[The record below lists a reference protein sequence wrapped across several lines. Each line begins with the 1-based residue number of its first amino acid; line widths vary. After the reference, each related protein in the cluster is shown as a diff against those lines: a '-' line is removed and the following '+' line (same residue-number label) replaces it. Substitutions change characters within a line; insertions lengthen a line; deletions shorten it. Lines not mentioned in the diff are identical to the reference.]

1 MARMP
6 ESLLVIGA
14 SGHARA
20 VLETI
25 RAEGRQRVAG
35 LIDSFQPAGIE
46 RFGYRILGGEA
57 EILHILVE
65 HGIAGVV
72 MAIGDNYQRW
82 AMFDRIRRAMP
93 DVRMASCTHPSAVLA
108 PDVVV
113 GEGTVIMPGTVV
125 VSGCRIG
132 RGCLLNTSSVLDHDG
147 EMADWSSLAPG
158 AVTGGRVRIGARSSV
173 GLGAKVIHDV
183 KIGSD
188 TVIGAGALVLH
199 DVPDRLVAYGT
210 PARPVRERRPEEPYL

>member
-1 MARMP
+1 MAGMP

-14 SGHARA
+14 SGNARA
-20 VLETI
+20 VLEVI
-25 RAEGRQRVAG
+25 RAEGRHRVAG
-35 LIDSFQPAGIE
+35 LIDSFQPAGVE

-57 EILHILVE
+57 EIPHILAE
-65 HGIAGVV
+65 HGIHSVM
-72 MAIGDNYQRW
+72 MAIGDNFQRW

-93 DVRMASCTHPSAVLA
+93 DVRMASCIHPSTVLA

-113 GEGTVIMPGTVV
+113 GEGTVIMPGAVV

-132 RGCLLNTSSVLDHDG
+132 QGCLLNTSSSLDHDG

-158 AVTGGRVRIGARSSV
+158 AVTGGRVRIGARSSI
-173 GLGAKVIHDV
+173 GLGAHVIHGV

-199 DVPDRLVAYGT
+199 DVPDRVVAYGV
-210 PARPVRERRPEEPYL
+210 PAQPVRDRKPEEPYL